1 MNKAY
6 RVIWS
11 GVRNCYVVTSELAKK
26 HKKSTANGMLH
37 AVVSAGLIISAGGQ
51 VFAAPSNPVP
61 GEGPGI
67 AVGAGS
73 KAKSESAVA
82 IGADSV
88 AEDEDAVAMGHGAVS
103 RAKGA
108 LAFGKG
114 AETGKEGLSAQHA
127 TDSIAM
133 GTSAKALGKESI
145 AIGKGSHSDGQA
157 VVIGSEAKSETTDPA
172 SSVVIGYKAST
183 KHGNTVA
190 IGGEA
195 KAEQGNG
202 IAIGVLSRVQGHGG
216 IAIGGVGSLL
226 KPIDAPNLGSRVP
239 GAAALGQT
247 SMALG
252 PQALATGDSSVAL
265 GLVSHAAGED
275 AIAIGELT
283 YAGTLAYAAGYG
295 TRAVGTGSLAQ
306 GMNSAA
312 TGEGALAFG
321 AYAVSVGSPGFKQG
335 GLQGDSA
342 YGTAIGGFSFS
353 GGYGA
358 ALGFKAEANGYGS
371 LALGAGAAV
380 GLEDI
385 QAITD
390 KNVENYLAGNE
401 EIKNIIENRYAS
413 ELKKF
418 ENDDRHKNKVLAG
431 FVREYLYAKKSETLG
446 TMKGTSVGFNT
457 TVSVPTGVALGANS
471 IGDRAGFTAEKIA
484 PFSKVDLNKITQGA
498 VSVGREDGLR
508 QIINLADG
516 TEDTDAVNIRQL
528 KGLEEKIKEEMPT
541 GNSSVTKAG
550 DYVTV
555 TEETKNKVT
564 TYTVSGPKLISPDA
578 TIKITDLQDDKGNKT
593 GYQLSVD
600 STKLNIR
607 ADTHVKEGVYQVG
620 EITLADGKKTTG
632 VTMAIVDQDG
642 KNTGKSVIISDVASK
657 TYVDNEIAN
666 INTKIDGAKVN
677 IKAGDNVTIKEDTAK
692 KTYTISATDT
702 KLKGNTNALS
712 MNGTTLNLS
721 LEDTAGTKV
730 TGSVDLKAIQSAVD
744 TNTTYAMTGTKNDDN
759 TTTITLKGSDGKEQK
774 VTVATKDNDT
784 YTTGGTYDKDT
795 KKITFNRN
803 DNKTYDVD
811 LSDLADGII
820 SAVDVVKSGE
830 ITEQGKIKLYKDDEK
845 TKVIEL
851 EGTLKDAS
859 VKAGTY
865 AVGKE
870 NTVILDMKDNY
881 SGKDLAEK
889 VTIKDVAK
897 ASDVG
902 NIYQFHKNVLNAD
915 GSKTTVVD
923 AINNID
929 TRVTNIRKDVNVLG
943 DRLDG
948 VGAGAAALA
957 ALHPLDFDPDD
968 KWDFAASYGRYHS
981 RNAYALGAY
990 YRPNED
996 TMFSIGGTVGS
1007 DEDMLNAGISIK
1019 LGQGNHVSTSRVA
1032 MAKEIKELRAIVEKQ
1047 NGQIQKLAALV
1058 MGHDAVRLSAN
1069 VHMEFPDVP
1078 KNHWAYEYV
1087 QTLADRGLIAGY
1099 PDGEFKGGR
1108 QMTRYEF
1115 AAVIYRALQNGA
1127 VVDGQMT
1134 RAVAEFAP
1142 ELEKVKLAE
1151 YFRIDTV
1158 MADGKGNP
1166 KIQRVRVSVNN

>member
-1 MNKAY
+1 M
-6 RVIWS
+6 
-11 GVRNCYVVTSELAKK
+11 
-26 HKKSTANGMLH
+26 
-37 AVVSAGLIISAGGQ
+37 
-51 VFAAPSNPVP
+51 
-61 GEGPGI
+61 
-67 AVGAGS
+67 
-73 KAKSESAVA
+73 
-82 IGADSV
+82 
-88 AEDEDAVAMGHGAVS
+88 
-103 RAKGA
+103 
-108 LAFGKG
+108 
-114 AETGKEGLSAQHA
+114 
-127 TDSIAM
+127 
-133 GTSAKALGKESI
+133 
-145 AIGKGSHSDGQA
+145 
-157 VVIGSEAKSETTDPA
+157 
-172 SSVVIGYKAST
+172 
-183 KHGNTVA
+183 
-190 IGGEA
+190 
-195 KAEQGNG
+195 
-202 IAIGVLSRVQGHGG
+202 
-216 IAIGGVGSLL
+216 
-226 KPIDAPNLGSRVP
+226 
-239 GAAALGQT
+239 
-247 SMALG
+247 
-252 PQALATGDSSVAL
+252 
-265 GLVSHAAGED
+265 
-275 AIAIGELT
+275 
-283 YAGTLAYAAGYG
+283 
-295 TRAVGTGSLAQ
+295 
-306 GMNSAA
+306 
-312 TGEGALAFG
+312 
-321 AYAVSVGSPGFKQG
+321 
-335 GLQGDSA
+335 
-342 YGTAIGGFSFS
+342 
-353 GGYGA
+353 
-358 ALGFKAEANGYGS
+358 
-371 LALGAGAAV
+371 
-380 GLEDI
+380 
-385 QAITD
+385 
-390 KNVENYLAGNE
+390 
-401 EIKNIIENRYAS
+401 
-413 ELKKF
+413 
-418 ENDDRHKNKVLAG
+418 
-431 FVREYLYAKKSETLG
+431 
-446 TMKGTSVGFNT
+446 
-457 TVSVPTGVALGANS
+457 
-471 IGDRAGFTAEKIA
+471 
-484 PFSKVDLNKITQGA
+484 
-498 VSVGREDGLR
+498 
-508 QIINLADG
+508 
-516 TEDTDAVNIRQL
+516 
-528 KGLEEKIKEEMPT
+528 
-541 GNSSVTKAG
+541 
-550 DYVTV
+550 
-555 TEETKNKVT
+555 
-564 TYTVSGPKLISPDA
+564 
-578 TIKITDLQDDKGNKT
+578 
-593 GYQLSVD
+593 
-600 STKLNIR
+600 
-607 ADTHVKEGVYQVG
+607 
-620 EITLADGKKTTG
+620 
-632 VTMAIVDQDG
+632 
-642 KNTGKSVIISDVASK
+642 
-657 TYVDNEIAN
+657 
-666 INTKIDGAKVN
+666 
-677 IKAGDNVTIKEDTAK
+677 
-692 KTYTISATDT
+692 
-702 KLKGNTNALS
+702 
-712 MNGTTLNLS
+712 
-721 LEDTAGTKV
+721 
-730 TGSVDLKAIQSAVD
+730 
-744 TNTTYAMTGTKNDDN
+744 
-759 TTTITLKGSDGKEQK
+759 
-774 VTVATKDNDT
+774 
-784 YTTGGTYDKDT
+784 
-795 KKITFNRN
+795 
-803 DNKTYDVD
+803 
-811 LSDLADGII
+811 ADGII

-1134 RAVAEFAP
+1134 RAVSEFAP

-1151 YFRIDTV
+1151 YFRVDTV

>member
-1 MNKAY
+1 MNKTY

-11 GVRNCYVVTSELAKK
+11 QVKHCYVVTSELAKK

-51 VFAAPSNPVP
+51 VLAAPSNLVP

-67 AVGAGS
+67 AIGTGS

-82 IGADSV
+82 LGTDSV
-88 AEDEDAVAMGHGAVS
+88 AEDEDAVAMGNGAVS

-114 AETGKEGLSAQHA
+114 AETGEKGLSAQHA

-216 IAIGGVGSLL
+216 IAIGGVGSIL
-226 KPIDAPNLGSRVP
+226 KPIDAPNLGSSVP

-252 PQALATGDSSVAL
+252 PQALATGESSVAL
-265 GLVSHAAGED
+265 GLVSHAAGEN

-283 YAGTLAYAAGYG
+283 YAGKLAYAAGYK

-312 TGEGALAFG
+312 TGAGALAFG

-342 YGTAIGGFSFS
+342 YGTAIGGSSFS

-358 ALGFKAEANGYGS
+358 ALGFMAKANGYGS

-401 EIKNIIENRYAS
+401 EIKNVIESRYAS

-498 VSVGREDGLR
+498 ISVGREDGLR
-508 QIINLADG
+508 QIIHVADG
-516 TEDTDAVNIRQL
+516 TQDTDAVNLRQL
-528 KGLEEKIKEEMPT
+528 KGLEK
-541 GNSSVTKAG
+541 
-550 DYVTV
+550 
-555 TEETKNKVT
+555 
-564 TYTVSGPKLISPDA
+564 KL
-578 TIKITDLQDDKGNKT
+578 G
-593 GYQLSVD
+593 
-600 STKLNIR
+600 
-607 ADTHVKEGVYQVG
+607 
-620 EITLADGKKTTG
+620 
-632 VTMAIVDQDG
+632 
-642 KNTGKSVIISDVASK
+642 
-657 TYVDNEIAN
+657 
-666 INTKIDGAKVN
+666 GAK
-677 IKAGDNVTIKEDTAK
+677 
-692 KTYTISATDT
+692 TDT
-702 KLKGNTNALS
+702 
-712 MNGTTLNLS
+712 
-721 LEDTAGTKV
+721 D
-730 TGSVDLKAIQSAVD
+730 IF
-744 TNTTYAMTGTKNDDN
+744 
-759 TTTITLKGSDGKEQK
+759 
-774 VTVATKDNDT
+774 
-784 YTTGGTYDKDT
+784 TTGGRYNKDT
-795 KKITFNRN
+795 KKIIFNRN
-803 DNKTYDVD
+803 DNKTYEVD
-811 LSDLADGII
+811 LSDLSDGIVA
-820 SAVDVVKSGE
+820 AVDGVKSGE
-830 ITEQGKIKLYKDDEK
+830 ITDSGKIKLYTDDKK
-845 TKVIEL
+845 TKVVEL

-870 NTVILDMKDNY
+870 NTVVLDMKDNY
-881 SGKDLAEK
+881 SGKDLTEK

-1007 DEDMLNAGISIK
+1007 DEDMLNAGISVK
-1019 LGQGNHVSTSRVA
+1019 LGQGNHVSTSKVA
-1032 MAKEIKELRAIVEKQ
+1032 MAREIKELRAIVEKQ
-1047 NGQIQKLAALV
+1047 NGQIQKLEELV
-1058 MGHDAVRLSAN
+1058 LGHSTSGLQENTRG
-1069 VHMEFPDVP
+1069 EFPDLP

-1087 QTLADRGLIAGY
+1087 QTLADRGLINGY
-1099 PDGEFKGGR
+1099 PDGEFKGDR
-1108 QMTRYEF
+1108 SMTRYEF
-1115 AAVIYRALQNGA
+1115 AAIIYRALQNGA
-1127 VVDGQMT
+1127 PVDGHMT
-1134 RAVAEFAP
+1134 RAVSEFAP

>member
-1 MNKAY
+1 MNKTY

-11 GVRNCYVVTSELAKK
+11 QVKHCYVDTSELAKK
-26 HKKSTANGMLH
+26 HKKSTANGMLN
-37 AVVSAGLIISAGGQ
+37 AVVSAGLIIAAGGQ
-51 VFAAPSNPVP
+51 VLAAPSDLVP

-88 AEDEDAVAMGHGAVS
+88 AEDEDAVAMGNGAVS

-114 AETGKEGLSAQHA
+114 AETGEKGLSAQHA

-226 KPIDAPNLGSRVP
+226 KPIDAPNLGSRFP
-239 GAAALGQT
+239 GAAALAQT

-283 YAGTLAYAAGYG
+283 YAGTLAYAAGYQ

-335 GLQGDSA
+335 GLQEDSA

-380 GLEDI
+380 GLDDI
-385 QAITD
+385 QAITY

-418 ENDDRHKNKVLAG
+418 ENDDNHKNKVLAG

-498 VSVGREDGLR
+498 VSVGRKDGLR

-578 TIKITDLQDDKGNKT
+578 TINITDLQDEKGNKT

-607 ADTHVKEGVYQVG
+607 ADTHVKEGAYQVG

-632 VTMAIVDQDG
+632 VTMAIVDHDG
-642 KNTGKSVIISDVASK
+642 KDTGKSVIISDVASK

-677 IKAGDNVTIKEDTAK
+677 IKAGDNVTIKEDTAN
-692 KTYTISATDT
+692 KTYTISASDT

-721 LEDTAGTKV
+721 LEDTAGTQV

-744 TNTTYAMTGTKNDDN
+744 TNTTYTMTGTENDDN

-811 LSDLADGII
+811 LSGLADGII

-830 ITEQGKIKLYKDDEK
+830 ITDQGKIKLYKDDEK

-1007 DEDMLNAGISIK
+1007 DEDMLNAGISVK

-1058 MGHDAVRLSAN
+1058 MGNDPVRLSAN

-1087 QTLADRGLIAGY
+1087 QTLADRGLINGY

>member
-26 HKKSTANGMLH
+26 HKKSTANGMLN
-37 AVVSAGLIISAGGQ
+37 AVVSAGLIIAAGGQ
-51 VFAAPSNPVP
+51 VLAAPSELVP

-67 AVGAGS
+67 AVGNES
-73 KAKSESAVA
+73 KAKSENA
-82 IGADSV
+82 IALGNKSS
-88 AEDEDAVAMGHGAVS
+88 AEDENVIAMGPGAVA
-103 RAKGA
+103 RAKGS
-108 LAFGKG
+108 LAIGLE
-114 AETGKEGLSAQHA
+114 AETGKATLSGQSAE
-127 TDSIAM
+127 DSIAI
-133 GTSAKALGKESI
+133 GTRATTFGMESI
-145 AIGKGSHSDGQA
+145 AIGKESHSDGQA
-157 VVIGSEAKSETTDPA
+157 VVIGSEAKSNTTDPKA
-172 SSVVIGYKAST
+172 AVVIGHKAST
-183 KHGNTVA
+183 KNGNTVA

-195 KAEQGNG
+195 KAEANNG
-202 IAIGVLSRVQGHGG
+202 IAIGTQSLVRGHGG
-216 IAIGGVGSLL
+216 LAIGGTGSLL
-226 KPIDAPNLGSRVP
+226 RPIDAPHVSDILP
-239 GAAALGQT
+239 GAVALGQT

-252 PQALATGDSSVAL
+252 PQAMSSGESSIAL
-265 GLVSHAAGED
+265 GLVSHAAGEN
-275 AIAIGELT
+275 ALAIGQLT
-283 YAGTLAYAAGYG
+283 YAGTLAHAAGYKARAIG
-295 TRAVGTGSLAQ
+295 TATQAQ
-306 GMNSAA
+306 GMYSVA
-312 TGEGALAFG
+312 TGAGGLAFG
-321 AYAVSVGSPGFKQG
+321 PYAVSVGSPSFKQG
-335 GLQGDSA
+335 KPTSDAG
-342 YGTAIGGFSFS
+342 YGIAIGGESFS
-353 GGYGA
+353 SGYSA
-358 ALGFKAEANGYGS
+358 ALGFKAQANGRGS
-371 LALGAGAAV
+371 LALGVGATV

-390 KNVENYLAGNE
+390 KNVEGYLAGNQD
-401 EIKNIIENRYAS
+401 IKDLIESRYAS

-418 ENDDRHKNKVLAG
+418 QADDRHKNKALAG
-431 FVREYLYAKKSETLG
+431 FVREYLYAQKAETMG
-446 TMKGTSVGFNT
+446 NMKGTAIGYMT

-498 VSVGREDGLR
+498 VSVGQEDGLR

-516 TEDTDAVNIRQL
+516 TEATDAVNIRQL
-528 KGLEEKIKEEMPT
+528 KGLEKKIKEEMPT

-555 TEETKNKVT
+555 TGETKDKVT

-578 TIKITDLQDDKGNKT
+578 TINITDLQDEKGNKT

-607 ADTHVKEGVYQVG
+607 ADTHVKEGAYQVG

-632 VTMAIVDQDG
+632 VTMAIVDHDG
-642 KNTGKSVIISDVASK
+642 KDTGKSVIISDVASK

-677 IKAGDNVTIKEDTAK
+677 IKAGDNVTIKEDTAN
-692 KTYTISATDT
+692 KTYTISASDT

-721 LEDTAGTKV
+721 LEDTAGTQV

-744 TNTTYAMTGTKNDDN
+744 TNTTYTMTGTENDDN

-784 YTTGGTYDKDT
+784 YTTDGTYDKDT

-811 LSDLADGII
+811 LSGLADGII

-830 ITEQGKIKLYKDDEK
+830 ITDQGKIKLYKDDEK

-881 SGKDLAEK
+881 SGKDLTEK

-1007 DEDMLNAGISIK
+1007 DEDMLNAGISVK

-1058 MGHDAVRLSAN
+1058 MGNDPVRLSAN

-1087 QTLADRGLIAGY
+1087 QTLADRGLINGY
-1099 PDGEFKGGR
+1099 PDGEFKGDR
-1108 QMTRYEF
+1108 SMTRYEF
-1115 AAVIYRALQNGA
+1115 AAIIYRALQNGA
-1127 VVDGQMT
+1127 PVDGHMT
-1134 RAVAEFAP
+1134 RAVSEFAP